1 MEYADLV
8 ATGDVRHEF
17 QNDIVELSNPVY
29 WLSGTDATM
38 NRLLIVIIVLL
49 LSACANMTPSQAP
62 EWRQTGAHDFG
73 ATRLAFAPSMDVL
86 ASGGF
91 QGEIR
96 LWSLP
101 DGKVV
106 SQHRAHTGTV
116 RGLFFDAPDR
126 LVSAGEDGRLVL
138 WQTTGWQAVVEKQ
151 GPAVSSLMGEQGSSV
166 IITGHAD
173 GAVRLWSR
181 DGLKEQGLLRL
192 DSPVLA
198 VAQDKT
204 GTRFAVSSENDDVL
218 VLDKHLKILQR
229 LDAGDRN
236 ALSLRF
242 SPDGNTLAAGTWFK
256 LVEWDLATGQR
267 KILATEHLGAII
279 AIDYSP
285 DGKRLISLGRHTDAN
300 LRLVNSETGTVQR
313 RLAAHGLCGWY
324 VRFSPDGRYI
334 ASASEDESI
343 RLYDVDKPYQPQ
355 WQQE

>member
-1 MEYADLV
+1 MYILV
-8 ATGDVRHEF
+8 MKH
-17 QNDIVELSNPVY
+17 
-29 WLSGTDATM
+29 
-38 NRLLIVIIVLL
+38 LISIMIVL
-49 LSACANMTPSQAP
+49 SVTACANMTPSQPP
-62 EWRQTGAHDFG
+62 EWRQAGAHDFG
-73 ATRLAFAPSMDVL
+73 ATRLAFSPAMDVL
-86 ASGGF
+86 ASGGY

-101 DGKVV
+101 DGKAL
-106 SQHRAHTGTV
+106 SQHRAHSGTV
-116 RGLFFDAPDR
+116 RGLFFDSSDK

-138 WQTTGWQAVVEKQ
+138 WQIRGWQVIVERTVPVVTSLAGERDSQ
-151 GPAVSSLMGEQGSSV
+151 YIVSGHSDGS
-166 IITGHAD
+166 I
-173 GAVRLWSR
+173 RLWSR
-181 DGLKEQGLLRL
+181 DGLIENIQRKL

-198 VAQDKT
+198 VAQNQS
-204 GTRFAVSSENDDVL
+204 GTRFAASNEKGEVL
-218 VLDKHLKILQR
+218 VLDSNLKTIQQ

-267 KILATEHLGAII
+267 KIIDTEHHGAII

-285 DGKRLISLGRHTDAN
+285 DGNQLISLGRHTDAN
-300 LRLVNSETGTVQR
+300 LRLVDSESGQVQR

-324 VRFSPDGRYI
+324 VRYSPDGRYV

-343 RLYDVDKPYQPQ
+343 RLYDVDKPYRPQ

>member
-1 MEYADLV
+1 MYILDMKRFSSILMA
-8 ATGDVRHEF
+8 
-17 QNDIVELSNPVY
+17 
-29 WLSGTDATM
+29 
-38 NRLLIVIIVLL
+38 LL
-49 LSACANMTPSQAP
+49 LSACANMTPSQPP
-62 EWRQTGAHDFG
+62 EWRQAGAHDFG
-73 ATRLAFAPSMDVL
+73 ATRLAFSPTMDVL
-86 ASGGF
+86 ASGGY

-101 DGKVV
+101 GGQAL

-116 RGLFFDAPDR
+116 RGLLFKGSDK
-126 LVSAGEDGRLVL
+126 LISAGEDGRLVL
-138 WQTTGWQAVVEKQ
+138 WQLDGWRAQAERAV
-151 GPAVSSLMGEQGSSV
+151 PAVTSLSGEQGSQ
-166 IITGHAD
+166 IFITGHYD
-173 GAVRLWSR
+173 GSVYLWSG
-181 DGLKEQGLLRL
+181 DGLTEKGHIKLN
-192 DSPVLA
+192 SPVLA
-198 VAQDKT
+198 VALNQS
-204 GTRFAVSSENDDVL
+204 GERFAVSNEKGEVL

-256 LVEWDLATGQR
+256 LVEWDLSTGQR
-267 KILATEHLGAII
+267 KILDTEHHGAII
-279 AIDYSP
+279 SIDYSP
-285 DGKRLISLGRHTDAN
+285 DGMQLISLGRHTDAN

-343 RLYDVDKPYQPQ
+343 RLYDVGKSYQPQ